1 MSEAQY
7 QDEMLRM
14 GFEIWP
20 IVRTSGEPS
29 GAIWSLPFSD
39 GGRILVSDYT
49 ESAVP
54 MIGEATDVE
63 VIITLMDEYDHPI
76 RREHCCGMAQ
86 AQAIIRN
93 MI

>member
-20 IVRTSGEPS
+20 CGGG
-29 GAIWSLPFSD
+29 GAIWNLPLSD
-39 GGRILVSDYT
+39 GCRILVSDFT
-49 ESAVP
+49 GMAVP
-54 MIGEATDVE
+54 MQHEATDVE
-63 VIITLMDEYDHPI
+63 ILISLRDSYDHEI
-76 RREHCCGMAQ
+76 RCEHCCGMAQ